1 MLVVLSWKELWTISS
16 ILPIFDGTKK
26 KQMVQKKGCLNLTIF
41 DLLQNDIG
49 SSLLIVQMIVL
60 YCVTTS
66 IKEPCDVNDSV
77 AIIQQGIGILIFFD
91 RVS

>member
-1 MLVVLSWKELWTISS
+1 
-16 ILPIFDGTKK
+16 
-26 KQMVQKKGCLNLTIF
+26 MVQKKGCLNLTIF

-60 YCVTTS
+60 YCMTTS
-66 IKEPCDVNDSV
+66 IEEPCDVNDSV

>member
-1 MLVVLSWKELWTISS
+1 
-16 ILPIFDGTKK
+16 
-26 KQMVQKKGCLNLTIF
+26 MVQKKGCLSLSVF

-60 YCVTTS
+60 YCMTTS
-66 IKEPCDVNDSV
+66 IVEPCDVNDSV